1 MSKAVEITKLT
12 ATPGELRRLAAKT
25 KDGEVVRRLLAIA
38 MVLEGRPRE
47 EAAKTN
53 GMQRQTLRDWVHRYN
68 GDGVA
73 GLASQVGGGRPP
85 SLSEQQLSEIKA
97 LVVQGPDPETD
108 GVVRWRCVDVREQIL
123 RRYSVVLH
131 EPTAMVRRLGAC
143 RLGGRPPPRASS
155 SQRDQG
161 RWWFRDRTRRQMG
174 LCAGAVSMCANI
186 SCGAIQSSCMNGPLE
201 SCCAGSA

>member
-131 EPTAMVRRLGAC
+131 ERTVGKLLRRFGLT
-143 RLGGRPPPRASS
+143 RLQPRPYHPKQDVAA
-155 SQRDQG
+155 QEA
-161 RWWFRDRTRRQMG
+161 FKK
-174 LCAGAVSMCANI
+174 VSP
-186 SCGAIQSSCMNGPLE
+186 SW
-201 SCCAGSA
+201 